1 MRLLF
6 DANLSRRIV
15 PLLEDLFPGSAHI
28 SQVGLAG
35 ETPDAAI
42 WDFAKQNQFAI
53 VRADAD
59 FLRMADLHG
68 PPPQVIRLERM
79 NYSTEAAAEL
89 IRRYAISI
97 TEFEKSA
104 RSVLILRRN

>member
-1 MRLLF
+1 MKLLF

-42 WDFAKQNQFAI
+42 WEFAKRNRFAI
-53 VRADAD
+53 VTADAD
-59 FLRMADLHG
+59 FVRLADLHG
-68 PPPQVIRLERM
+68 APPPVIRLERM
-79 NYSTEAAAEL
+79 NYSTEVAAEL
-89 IRRYAISI
+89 VRRYAIAI
-97 TEFEKSA
+97 TEFERSA
-104 RSVLILRRN
+104 KSVLVLRRN